1 MHQSRLEELPFRSL
15 DPSLAIGFYFRN
27 RDEFG
32 LFCQQRRVYEDKM
45 MSRKHESKD
54 DLSSSSTTPYSPL
67 FTVQYAA
74 ADLEYYGNGHSD
86 SELNSD
92 LEDEYVFV

>member
-1 MHQSRLEELPFRSL
+1 MHQSVLEELPFTHL

-32 LFCQQRRVYEDKM
+32 SFCSERRGYNEKM
-45 MSRKHESKD
+45 ASRVSQDGSKSI
-54 DLSSSSTTPYSPL
+54 LHTPL
-67 FTVQYAA
+67 FTVQYAP
-74 ADLEYYGNGHSD
+74 ADLEYFGGVQSD
-86 SELNSD
+86 GEEASD

>member
-1 MHQSRLEELPFRSL
+1 MHQSSLEELSFSQL

-32 LFCQQRRVYEDKM
+32 SFCNERRGYNERMAARASQDT
-45 MSRKHESKD
+45 SK
-54 DLSSSSTTPYSPL
+54 THRHTPL

-74 ADLEYYGNGHSD
+74 ADLEYFGGGQ
-86 SELNSD
+86 SEGEEGSD